1 MSKTVRSF
9 PQEITMLAPKTFS
22 FLLGSVASAA
32 LAVTLTANAGAAM
45 IAPSPTSAANRG
57 LTMPGPVAARC
68 AVPFHG
74 VLSATELDELV
85 FPSLY
90 VQMTGSG
97 TASRVGRYTMTLET
111 TVTLPQATSVGGM
124 LRLTAANG
132 DVITASVAG
141 QAVVDGDIADI
152 IEVATITGGTG
163 RFSGATGTF
172 TITRSLAQSTGISA
186 GTFDGT
192 MCLDK

>member
-1 MSKTVRSF
+1 MF
-9 PQEITMLAPKTFS
+9 GPKTFS
-22 FLLGSVASAA
+22 FLLGPVASVALAA
-32 LAVTLTANAGAAM
+32 AVTTSAGATS
-45 IAPSPTSAANRG
+45 IAPSPASAHG
-57 LTMPGPVAARC
+57 YSLTMRAPVAARC

-74 VLSATELDELV
+74 VLNATELDELV
-85 FPSLY
+85 FPSLF

-111 TVTLPQATSVGGM
+111 TVTLPQATSVGGI

-163 RFSGATGTF
+163 RFSGATGSF
-172 TITRSLAQSTGISA
+172 TITRSLAQSTGISS

>member
-1 MSKTVRSF
+1 MS
-9 PQEITMLAPKTFS
+9 I
-22 FLLGSVASAA
+22 ASSPAS
-32 LAVTLTANAGAAM
+32 TSLT
-45 IAPSPTSAANRG
+45 ISERG
-57 LTMPGPVAARC
+57 AARC
-68 AVPFHG
+68 AVAFHG
-74 VLSATELDELV
+74 VLNATELDEV
-85 FPSLY
+85 VGSSLF
-90 VQMTGSG
+90 VQLTGSG

-111 TVTLPQATSVGGM
+111 TVTLPQATSVGGI
-124 LRLTAANG
+124 LHLTAANA

-163 RFSGATGTF
+163 RFSGAVGSF
-172 TITRSLAQSTGISA
+172 TITRSLAQSTGTSS